1 MLRLGEGVQ
10 WQDGHRGAGDR
21 EGRGGLRLRTQLGCG
36 LRVMDAQDLKR
47 GYWTVRVWGGAEV

>member
-1 MLRLGEGVQ
+1 MQ